1 MKFVVLLLVLVGA
14 MAWLAV
20 SRRQRPPQRPDEQPA
35 EPPRRSGGDRLAPP
49 QAMVS
54 CAHCGVHLPQAD
66 ALLDAAGRPYCGE
79 AHRQAGPRPG
89 A

>member
-14 MAWLAV
+14 FAWLAA
-20 SRRQRPPQRPDEQPA
+20 SRRQRPPGRDA
-35 EPPRRSGGDRLAPP
+35 KPPRRSGDDGGRAP
-49 QAMVS
+49 QVMVS

-66 ALLDAAGRPYCGE
+66 ALFDTAGRPYCGE
-79 AHRQAGPRPG
+79 AHRLAGPRTG

>member
-14 MAWLAV
+14 LAWLGV
-20 SRRQRPPQRPDEQPA
+20 SRRRRPPGGAD
-35 EPPRRSGGDRLAPP
+35 EPPRRGSGEGRESP
-49 QAMVS
+49 QVMVS

-66 ALLDAAGRPYCGE
+66 ALFDAAGRPYCGE
-79 AHRQAGPRPG
+79 APRLAGPRPG

>member
-14 MAWLAV
+14 LAWLAV
-20 SRRQRPPQRPDEQPA
+20 SRRQRPPDLPPAPPSRPG
-35 EPPRRSGGDRLAPP
+35 SGGEQIEAP

-66 ALLDAAGRPYCGE
+66 ALFDVAGQPYCGE
-79 AHRQAGPRPG
+79 AHRQAGPRRSG
-89 A
+89 

>member
-14 MAWLAV
+14 VAWMALA
-20 SRRQRPPQRPDEQPA
+20 RRRPPD
-35 EPPRRSGGDRLAPP
+35 PPQAPPPGDRRLESP
-49 QAMVS
+49 QAMVA

-79 AHRQAGPRPG
+79 AHRQAGPRS
-89 A
+89 AS